1 MSRQAINT
9 DALYCCDFCDRES
22 TLENMTHVH
31 EVKQYTSKTTV
42 KGWKYEYSAD
52 LNICTPCFKINKTP
66 CRFET
71 GIIFIDSEDER
82 EFSYTIE
89 DDMNHSPTYTDDSKE
104 FNLSRDKYGEE

>member
-9 DALYCCDFCDRES
+9 PALYCCDFCDKEN
-22 TLENMTHVH
+22 TLDNMTHVDG
-31 EVKQYTSKTTV
+31 VKEYTSKTYTP
-42 KGWKYEYSAD
+42 E
-52 LNICTPCFKINKTP
+52 LNICTFCFMINKTP

-89 DDMNHSPTYTDDSKE
+89 DEMNHSPTYTNDSKE